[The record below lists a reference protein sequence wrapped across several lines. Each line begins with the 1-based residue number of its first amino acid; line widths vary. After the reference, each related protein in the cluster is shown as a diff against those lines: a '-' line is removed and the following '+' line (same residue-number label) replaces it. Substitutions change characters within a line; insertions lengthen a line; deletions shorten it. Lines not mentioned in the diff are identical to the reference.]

1 MSNEASR
8 MESTVTEERG
18 YDELPDWPLPL
29 GTKLCHTSRS
39 NSVAVSP
46 PVRRR
51 FQARNGTVQR
61 YVVLRSTVTT
71 ST

>member
-18 YDELPDWPLPL
+18 YDALPDWPLPL
-29 GTKLCHTSRS
+29 GTKLCHTNRG
-39 NSVAVSP
+39 NALAVSP

-51 FQARNGTVQR
+51 FQVRNGTVQR
-61 YVVLRSTVTT
+61 YVVLRLTAAAST
-71 ST
+71 